1 MTVTQSKHASGAGAA
16 PDEDAAPAA
25 RPGAALARRFG
36 LQLAGY
42 ATLLAIWSMCSLVVF
57 TEYVLPAPWTVAAEM
72 WHLAADG
79 TAFVQFGSSI
89 VKIALGFAIGTAFG
103 VPLGLLMGRVRYQKY
118 FWQQPLLVLGNV
130 PGLAFAVFAL
140 ILFGIGAIGPI
151 VVVAFL
157 ALPYVALNVA
167 QGVEEV
173 DAKLIDMSAV
183 YGIGRAE
190 IVKSVFLPSVMPFL
204 FAALRYGFAMAW
216 KVEALTEVFGG
227 RSGIG
232 FMIRQSYQEF
242 SVAGVLAWTGFFVI
256 FILLIERVFLAG
268 LERRF
273 FAWRGGR

>member
-1 MTVTQSKHASGAGAA
+1 MTATTAERAEGGA
-16 PDEDAAPAA
+16 PPAA
-25 RPGAALARRFG
+25 GDAPPGAISRNLRRTGLALT
-36 LQLAGY
+36 GY
-42 ATLLAIWSMCSLVVF
+42 VALFAVWSACSLFFF
-57 TEYVLPAPWTVAAEM
+57 TPYVLPAPWTVGAEM

-89 VKIALGFAIGTAFG
+89 VKIAVGFAIGTVVG
-103 VPLGLLMGRVRYQKY
+103 VPLGLLMGRMRYWNY
-118 FWQQPLLVLGNV
+118 FFQQPLLVLGNV

-151 VVVAFL
+151 VVVAFV

-173 DAKLIDMSAV
+173 DRNLIDMSAV
-183 YGIGRAE
+183 YGLNRGAILR
-190 IVKSVFLPSVMPFL
+190 SVFLPSIMPFL

-242 SVAGVLAWTGFFVI
+242 SVAGVLAWTGFFVL

>member
-1 MTVTQSKHASGAGAA
+1 MTLTSSSTT
-16 PDEDAAPAA
+16 DAAAIPSANGVASPGPAA
-25 RPGAALARRFG
+25 RNLRRAVLAV
-36 LQLAGY
+36 AGY
-42 ATLLAIWSMCSLVVF
+42 ALLVAVWSVFSLLVF
-57 TEYVLPAPWTVAAEM
+57 TPYVLPAPWTVAAEM
-72 WHLAADG
+72 WYLAADG

-89 VKIALGFAIGTAFG
+89 VKIALGFAIGTVVG
-103 VPLGLLMGRVRYQKY
+103 VPLGLLMGRVRYWNY
-118 FWQQPLLVLGNV
+118 FFQQPLLVLGNV

-140 ILFGIGAIGPI
+140 ILFGIGAVGPI
-151 VVVAFL
+151 VVVAFV

-173 DAKLIDMSAV
+173 DRRLVDMSLV
-183 YGIGRAE
+183 YGRSRGDV
-190 IVKSVFLPSVMPFL
+190 VKSVYLPSITPFL

-242 SVAGVLAWTGFFVI
+242 SVAGVLAWTGFFVL
-256 FILLIERVFLAG
+256 FIILIERVFLAG

>member
-1 MTVTQSKHASGAGAA
+1 VTVTTNTAAAA
-16 PDEDAAPAA
+16 PGTAPDKGAVPA
-25 RPGAALARRFG
+25 RRSSGVARRIGLAFVGYAAL
-36 LQLAGY
+36 LAV
-42 ATLLAIWSMCSLVVF
+42 WSLCSLVFF
-57 TEYVLPAPWTVAAEM
+57 TEYLLPAPWTVAGEM

-89 VKIALGFAIGTAFG
+89 VKIALGFAIGTVIG

-118 FWQQPLLVLGNV
+118 FWQQPMLVLGNV

-140 ILFGIGAIGPI
+140 ILFGIGAVGPI
-151 VVVAFL
+151 VVVAFV

-173 DAKLIDMSAV
+173 DRRLVDMSAV
-183 YGIGRAE
+183 YGQGRGE
-190 IVKSVFLPSVMPFL
+190 IVKSVYLPSVMPFL

>member
-1 MTVTQSKHASGAGAA
+1 MTATTAERTEGGAA
-16 PDEDAAPAA
+16 PAPGEAP
-25 RPGAALARRFG
+25 PGAIGRNLRRTGLALT
-36 LQLAGY
+36 GY
-42 ATLLAIWSMCSLVVF
+42 LTLFAVWSACSLFFF
-57 TEYVLPAPWTVAAEM
+57 TPYVLPAPWTVGAEM

-89 VKIALGFAIGTAFG
+89 VKIAVGFAIGTVVG
-103 VPLGLLMGRVRYQKY
+103 VPLGLLMGRMRYWNY
-118 FWQQPLLVLGNV
+118 FFQQPLLVLGNV

-151 VVVAFL
+151 VVVAFV

-173 DAKLIDMSAV
+173 DRNLIDMSTV
-183 YGIGRAE
+183 YGLNRSAILR
-190 IVKSVFLPSVMPFL
+190 SVFLPSIMPFL

-242 SVAGVLAWTGFFVI
+242 SVAGVLAWTGFFVL

>member
-1 MTVTQSKHASGAGAA
+1 MTVTTNKPASAGSA
-16 PDEDAAPAA
+16 PPESGVSRAKSVTVS
-25 RPGAALARRFG
+25 ARRVG
-36 LQLAGY
+36 LHLVGY
-42 ATLLAIWSMCSLVVF
+42 ALLLAVWSLCSLVLF
-57 TEYVLPAPWTVAAEM
+57 TEYVLPAPWTVGAEM

-89 VKIALGFAIGTAFG
+89 VKIALGFAIGTVVG
-103 VPLGLLMGRVRYQKY
+103 VPLGLLMGRVRYWKH

-140 ILFGIGAIGPI
+140 ILFGIGAVGPV
-151 VVVAFL
+151 VVVAFV

-173 DAKLIDMSAV
+173 DRRLVDMSTV
-183 YGIGRAE
+183 YGLGRGDV
-190 IVKSVFLPSVMPFL
+190 IKSVFLPSVMPFL

-232 FMIRQSYQEF
+232 FMIRQSFQEF
-242 SVAGVLAWTGFFVI
+242 SISGVLAWTGFFVV

-268 LERRF
+268 LEQRF

>member
-1 MTVTQSKHASGAGAA
+1 MTMTSDQATDTAGAA
-16 PDEDAAPAA
+16 PAKGAAPAW
-25 RPGAALARRFG
+25 AAVTARRAG
-36 LQLAGY
+36 LHLIGY
-42 ATLLAIWSMCSLVVF
+42 VLLLAIWAFCSLVVF
-57 TEYVLPAPWTVAAEM
+57 TEYVLPAPWTVGAEM
-72 WHLAADG
+72 WHLASDG
-79 TAFVQFGSSI
+79 TAFVQFGASI
-89 VKIALGFAIGTAFG
+89 VKIALGFAIGTVFG

-130 PGLAFAVFAL
+130 PGLAYAVFAL

-151 VVVAFL
+151 VVVSFV

-173 DAKLIDMSAV
+173 DRRLVDMSTV
-183 YGIGRAE
+183 YGLGRADV
-190 IVKSVFLPSVMPFL
+190 IKSVFLPSVMPFL

-232 FMIRQSYQEF
+232 FMIRQSFQEF
-242 SVAGVLAWTGFFVI
+242 SIAGVLAWTGFFVI
-256 FILLIERVFLAG
+256 FILLIERVILAA
-268 LERRF
+268 LEQRF

>member
-1 MTVTQSKHASGAGAA
+1 MTITADERDTTAVAAPDSGAA
-16 PDEDAAPAA
+16 P
-25 RPGAALARRFG
+25 PGAIQRRIRRSALA
-36 LQLAGY
+36 LTGY
-42 ATLLAIWSMCSLVVF
+42 AALVAVWSACSLLLF
-57 TEYVLPAPWTVAAEM
+57 TPYVLPAPWTVGAEM

-89 VKIALGFAIGTAFG
+89 VKIAVGFAIGTVVG
-103 VPLGLLMGRVRYQKY
+103 VPLGLLMGRSRYLNY
-118 FWQQPLLVLGNV
+118 FFQQPLLVLGNV

-140 ILFGIGAIGPI
+140 ILFGIGAIGPV
-151 VVVAFL
+151 VVVAFV

-173 DAKLIDMSAV
+173 DRRLVDMSAV
-183 YGIGRAE
+183 YGLGRGT
-190 IVKSVFLPSVMPFL
+190 IVRSVFLPSIMPFL

-242 SVAGVLAWTGFFVI
+242 SVAGVLAWTGFFVL

>member
-1 MTVTQSKHASGAGAA
+1 MTLTSTEARTDGAPPTEGGA
-16 PDEDAAPAA
+16 P
-25 RPGAALARRFG
+25 PGAVTRNLRRGGLA
-36 LQLAGY
+36 LAGY
-42 ATLLAIWSMCSLVVF
+42 AVLLAVWSAGSLLVF
-57 TEYVLPAPWTVAAEM
+57 TPYVLPAPWTVGAEM

-89 VKIALGFAIGTAFG
+89 VKIALGFAIGTVVG
-103 VPLGLLMGRVRYQKY
+103 VPLGLLMGRVRYWNY
-118 FWQQPLLVLGNV
+118 FFQQPLLVLGNV

-140 ILFGIGAIGPI
+140 ILFGIGAVGPI
-151 VVVAFL
+151 VVVAFV

-167 QGVEEV
+167 QGVQEV
-173 DAKLIDMSAV
+173 DRRLVDMSMV
-183 YGIGRAE
+183 YGRTRADV
-190 IVKSVFLPSVMPFL
+190 VKSVYLPSVMPFL

-242 SVAGVLAWTGFFVI
+242 SVAGVLAWTGFFVL

>member
-1 MTVTQSKHASGAGAA
+1 MTLTSTDRTDTAGAPPTDGGA
-16 PDEDAAPAA
+16 P
-25 RPGAALARRFG
+25 PGAVTRNLRRLGFA
-36 LQLAGY
+36 LAGY
-42 ATLLAIWSMCSLVVF
+42 TVLLAIWTLCSQVVF
-57 TEYVLPAPWTVAAEM
+57 TPYILPAPWTVGAEM

-79 TAFVQFGSSI
+79 TAFIQFGSSI
-89 VKIALGFAIGTAFG
+89 VKIALGFAIGTVIG
-103 VPLGLLMGRVRYQKY
+103 VPLGLLMGRVRYWKY
-118 FWQQPLLVLGNV
+118 FFQQPLLVLGNV

-140 ILFGIGAIGPI
+140 ILFGIGAIGPV
-151 VVVAFL
+151 VVVAFV

-173 DAKLIDMSAV
+173 DRGLIDMSVV
-183 YGIGRAE
+183 YGRSRGD
-190 IVKSVFLPSVMPFL
+190 IVKSVYLPSVMPFL

-232 FMIRQSYQEF
+232 FMIRQSFQEF
-242 SVAGVLAWTGFFVI
+242 SISGVLAWTGFFVI
-256 FILLIERVFLAG
+256 FILLVERVFLAG

>member
-1 MTVTQSKHASGAGAA
+1 MSVTTKPAEAAGATPDHGVA
-16 PDEDAAPAA
+16 PA
-25 RPGAALARRFG
+25 RPGAAVARRVG
-36 LQLAGY
+36 LQLLGY
-42 ATLLAIWSMCSLVVF
+42 ASLLGVWSLCSLVLF
-57 TEYVLPAPWTVAAEM
+57 TEYVLPAPWTVGAEM
-72 WHLAADG
+72 WHLASDG

-130 PGLAFAVFAL
+130 PGLAYAVFAL
-140 ILFGIGAIGPI
+140 ILFGIGAIGPV
-151 VVVAFL
+151 VVVAFV

-173 DAKLIDMSAV
+173 DRRLIDMSAV
-183 YGIGRAE
+183 YGIGRGE
-190 IVKSVFLPSVMPFL
+190 IIKSVFLPSVMPFL

-242 SVAGVLAWTGFFVI
+242 SVGGVLAWTGFFVI

>member
-1 MTVTQSKHASGAGAA
+1 MTLTANQPADEASAPPATGAA
-16 PDEDAAPAA
+16 PA
-25 RPGAALARRFG
+25 RALSPSARRVG
-36 LQLAGY
+36 LSLVGY
-42 ATLLAIWSMCSLVVF
+42 ASLLAVWSICSLVLF
-57 TEYVLPAPWTVAAEM
+57 TEYVLPAPWTVGAEM

-89 VKIALGFAIGTAFG
+89 VKIALGFAIGTAVG
-103 VPLGLLMGRVRYQKY
+103 VPLGLLMGRVRYWKY

-140 ILFGIGAIGPI
+140 ILFGIGTIGPV
-151 VVVAFL
+151 VVVAFV

-173 DAKLIDMSAV
+173 DSRLVDMSNV
-183 YGIGRAE
+183 YGLGRGD

-256 FILLIERVFLAG
+256 FILVIERVFLAG

>member
-1 MTVTQSKHASGAGAA
+1 MTTTISERTESASA
-16 PDEDAAPAA
+16 PPGSPAA
-25 RPGAALARRFG
+25 SSSSKAAGIRRAIMVLTGYVIVLAV
-36 LQLAGY
+36 
-42 ATLLAIWSMCSLVVF
+42 WSACSQWLF
-57 TEYVLPAPWTVAAEM
+57 TPYVLPAPWTVGAEM

-89 VKIALGFAIGTAFG
+89 VKIALGFAIGTVVG
-103 VPLGLLMGRVRYQKY
+103 VPLGLLMGRVRYWNY
-118 FWQQPLLVLGNV
+118 FFQQPLLVLGNV

-140 ILFGIGAIGPI
+140 ILFGIGAVGPV
-151 VVVAFL
+151 VVVAFV

-173 DAKLIDMSAV
+173 DHRLVDMSNV
-183 YGIGRAE
+183 YGLGRGD
-190 IVKSVFLPSVMPFL
+190 VLRSVFLPSVLPFL

-273 FAWRGGR
+273 FAWRGDR

>member
-1 MTVTQSKHASGAGAA
+1 MTLTTNRGAEKAGA
-16 PDEDAAPAA
+16 PPKTAATLANPVAA
-25 RPGAALARRFG
+25 KLRRGGLVLVGYAAL
-36 LQLAGY
+36 LAV
-42 ATLLAIWSMCSLVVF
+42 WSACSLLLF
-57 TEYVLPAPWTVAAEM
+57 TPYVLPAPWAVAAEM

-89 VKIALGFAIGTAFG
+89 VKIALGFAIGTVVG
-103 VPLGLLMGRVRYQKY
+103 VPLGLLMGRVRFWKY
-118 FWQQPLLVLGNV
+118 FFQQPLLVLGNV

-151 VVVAFL
+151 VVVAFV

-173 DAKLIDMSAV
+173 DRKLVDMSLV
-183 YGIGRAE
+183 YQQSRGE
-190 IVKSVFLPSVMPFL
+190 IVKSVYLPSVMPFL

>member
-1 MTVTQSKHASGAGAA
+1 MTVTTNHAADAASAPPETGAA
-16 PDEDAAPAA
+16 PA
-25 RPGAALARRFG
+25 RPRAAMARRLG

-42 ATLLAIWSMCSLVVF
+42 AILLAIWSLCSLVLF
-57 TEYVLPAPWTVAAEM
+57 TEYVLPAPWTVGAEM

-89 VKIALGFAIGTAFG
+89 IKIALGFAIGTVIG
-103 VPLGLLMGRVRYQKY
+103 VPLGLLMGRVQYFKY

-140 ILFGIGAIGPI
+140 ILFGIGAVGPV
-151 VVVAFL
+151 VVVAFV

-173 DAKLIDMSAV
+173 DRRLVDMSSV
-183 YGIGRAE
+183 YGLGRGD
-190 IVKSVFLPSVMPFL
+190 IIKSVFLPSVMPFL

-273 FAWRGGR
+273 FAYRGDR

>member
-1 MTVTQSKHASGAGAA
+1 MTATTAERTEGGAPPA
-16 PDEDAAPAA
+16 PGDAP
-25 RPGAALARRFG
+25 PGAIGRNLRRTGLALT
-36 LQLAGY
+36 GY
-42 ATLLAIWSMCSLVVF
+42 LTLFAVWSACSLFFF
-57 TEYVLPAPWTVAAEM
+57 TPYVLPAPWTVGAEM

-89 VKIALGFAIGTAFG
+89 VKIAVGFAIGTVVG
-103 VPLGLLMGRVRYQKY
+103 VPLGLLMGRMRYWNY
-118 FWQQPLLVLGNV
+118 FFQQPLLVLGNV

-151 VVVAFL
+151 VVVAFV

-173 DAKLIDMSAV
+173 DRNLIDMSTV
-183 YGIGRAE
+183 YGLNRSAILR
-190 IVKSVFLPSVMPFL
+190 SVFLPSIMPFL

-242 SVAGVLAWTGFFVI
+242 SVAGVLAWTGFFVL

>member
-1 MTVTQSKHASGAGAA
+1 MTTNQPA
-16 PDEDAAPAA
+16 DAASAPPETGVAPA
-25 RPGAALARRFG
+25 RPRAEMARRIG
-36 LQLAGY
+36 LQLIGY
-42 ATLLAIWSMCSLVVF
+42 AILLAIWSICSLVLF
-57 TEYVLPAPWTVAAEM
+57 TEYVLPAPWTVGAEM

-79 TAFVQFGSSI
+79 TAFLQFGSSI
-89 VKIALGFAIGTAFG
+89 VKIALGFAIGTVVG
-103 VPLGLLMGRVRYQKY
+103 VPLGLLMGRVQYFKY

-140 ILFGIGAIGPI
+140 ILFGIGAVGPV
-151 VVVAFL
+151 VVVAFV

-173 DAKLIDMSAV
+173 DRRLVDMSAV
-183 YGIGRAE
+183 YGLGRAE
-190 IVKSVFLPSVMPFL
+190 IIKSVFLPSVMPFL

-273 FAWRGGR
+273 FAYRGDR

>member
-1 MTVTQSKHASGAGAA
+1 MTAPTAERTEGGAPPPPADA
-16 PDEDAAPAA
+16 P
-25 RPGAALARRFG
+25 PGAIGRNLRRTGLALT
-36 LQLAGY
+36 GY
-42 ATLLAIWSMCSLVVF
+42 LTLFAVWSACSLFFF
-57 TEYVLPAPWTVAAEM
+57 TPYVLPAPWTVGAEM

-89 VKIALGFAIGTAFG
+89 VKIAVGFAIGTVVG
-103 VPLGLLMGRVRYQKY
+103 VPLGLLMGRMRYWNY
-118 FWQQPLLVLGNV
+118 FFQQPLLVLGNV

-140 ILFGIGAIGPI
+140 ILFGIGAMGPI
-151 VVVAFL
+151 VVVAFV

-173 DAKLIDMSAV
+173 DRNLIDMSAV
-183 YGIGRAE
+183 YGLNRSAILR
-190 IVKSVFLPSVMPFL
+190 SVFLPSIMPFL

-242 SVAGVLAWTGFFVI
+242 SVAGVLAWTGFFVL

>member
-1 MTVTQSKHASGAGAA
+1 MTVTTNKPTDAAGTTSDHGVAPARPGAGAA
-16 PDEDAAPAA
+16 
-25 RPGAALARRFG
+25 RRVG
-36 LQLAGY
+36 LQLVGY
-42 ATLLAIWSMCSLVVF
+42 ASLLAVWSFCSLVLF
-57 TEYVLPAPWTVAAEM
+57 TEYVLPTPWTVGAEM
-72 WHLAADG
+72 WHLASDG

-89 VKIALGFAIGTAFG
+89 VKIALGFVIGTVFG
-103 VPLGLLMGRVRYQKY
+103 LPLGLLMGRVRYQKY

-130 PGLAFAVFAL
+130 PGLAYAVFAL
-140 ILFGIGAIGPI
+140 ILFGIGAIGPV
-151 VVVAFL
+151 VVVAL
-157 ALPYVALNVA
+157 VALPYVAMNVA

-173 DAKLIDMSAV
+173 DRRLVDMSAV
-183 YGIGRAE
+183 YGIGRGE
-190 IVKSVFLPSVMPFL
+190 IIKSVFLPSVMPFL

-268 LERRF
+268 LERRL

>member
-1 MTVTQSKHASGAGAA
+1 MTVTTNKPADAAGATPDHGVAPARSGAAV
-16 PDEDAAPAA
+16 
-25 RPGAALARRFG
+25 ARRVG
-36 LQLAGY
+36 LQLVGY
-42 ATLLAIWSMCSLVVF
+42 ASLLAIWSFCSLVLF
-57 TEYVLPAPWTVAAEM
+57 TEYVLPTPWTVGAEM
-72 WHLAADG
+72 WHLASDG

-89 VKIALGFAIGTAFG
+89 VKIALGFAIGTVVG
-103 VPLGLLMGRVRYQKY
+103 LPLGLLMGRVRYQKY

-130 PGLAFAVFAL
+130 PGLAYAVFAL
-140 ILFGIGAIGPI
+140 ILFGIGAIGPV
-151 VVVAFL
+151 VVVAFV
-157 ALPYVALNVA
+157 ALPYVAMNVA

-173 DAKLIDMSAV
+173 DRRLIDMSAV
-183 YGIGRAE
+183 YGIGRGE
-190 IVKSVFLPSVMPFL
+190 IIKSVFLPSVMPFL

>member
-1 MTVTQSKHASGAGAA
+1 MTVTADTNDTTAVESQGTGAA
-16 PDEDAAPAA
+16 P
-25 RPGAALARRFG
+25 PGATNRRIRRGALA
-36 LQLAGY
+36 LIGY
-42 ATLLAIWSMCSLVVF
+42 SALIAVWSACSLLLF
-57 TEYVLPAPWTVAAEM
+57 TPYVLPAPWTVGAEM

-89 VKIALGFAIGTAFG
+89 VKIALGFAIGTMVG
-103 VPLGLLMGRVRYQKY
+103 VPLGLLMGRSRYLNY
-118 FWQQPLLVLGNV
+118 FFQQPLLVLGNV

-140 ILFGIGAIGPI
+140 ILFGIGAIGPV
-151 VVVAFL
+151 VVVAFV

-173 DAKLIDMSAV
+173 DRRLVDMSDV
-183 YGIGRAE
+183 YGLGRGT
-190 IVKSVFLPSVMPFL
+190 IVRSVFLPSIMPFL

-242 SVAGVLAWTGFFVI
+242 SVAGVLAWTGFFVL
-256 FILLIERVFLAG
+256 FILLIERVFLAA

>member
-1 MTVTQSKHASGAGAA
+1 MTVTANTAAEAPGTA
-16 PDEDAAPAA
+16 PDK
-25 RPGAALARRFG
+25 GAVPARRSSGVARGIG
-36 LQLAGY
+36 LAFVGY
-42 ATLLAIWSMCSLVVF
+42 AVLLAVWSLCSLVFF

-89 VKIALGFAIGTAFG
+89 VKIALGFAIGTVIG

-118 FWQQPLLVLGNV
+118 FWQQPMLVLGNV

-140 ILFGIGAIGPI
+140 ILFGIGAVGPI
-151 VVVAFL
+151 VVVAFV

-173 DAKLIDMSAV
+173 DRRLVDMSAV
-183 YGIGRAE
+183 YGQGRGE
-190 IVKSVFLPSVMPFL
+190 IVKSVYLPSVMPFL

>member
-1 MTVTQSKHASGAGAA
+1 MTVTTNRPAGTPGAA
-16 PDEDAAPAA
+16 PETGVAPA
-25 RPGAALARRFG
+25 RPGAAVARRIG
-36 LQLAGY
+36 LQLVGY
-42 ATLLAIWSMCSLVVF
+42 ASLLAVWSFCSLVLF
-57 TEYVLPAPWTVAAEM
+57 TEYVLPAPWTVGAEM
-72 WHLAADG
+72 WHLASDG

-89 VKIALGFAIGTAFG
+89 VKIALGFAIGTVFG

-130 PGLAFAVFAL
+130 PGLAYAVFAL
-140 ILFGIGAIGPI
+140 ILFGIGAIGPV
-151 VVVAFL
+151 VVVAFV

-173 DAKLIDMSAV
+173 DRRLVDMSAV
-183 YGIGRAE
+183 YGIGRGE
-190 IVKSVFLPSVMPFL
+190 IIRSVYLPSVMPFL

-268 LERRF
+268 LEQRF

>member
-1 MTVTQSKHASGAGAA
+1 MTVTADERDATAVAPQTSAAA
-16 PDEDAAPAA
+16 PPSAHRRRIRRGGLAVI
-25 RPGAALARRFG
+25 GYAALIAV
-36 LQLAGY
+36 
-42 ATLLAIWSMCSLVVF
+42 WSACSLLLF
-57 TEYVLPAPWTVAAEM
+57 TPYVLPAPWTVGAEM
-72 WHLAADG
+72 WPLAADG

-89 VKIALGFAIGTAFG
+89 VKIALGFAIGTVVG
-103 VPLGLLMGRVRYQKY
+103 VPLGLAMGRSRYLNY
-118 FWQQPLLVLGNV
+118 FFQQPLLVLGNV

-140 ILFGIGAIGPI
+140 ILFGIGAIGPV
-151 VVVAFL
+151 VVVAFV

-173 DAKLIDMSAV
+173 DRRLVDMSAV
-183 YGIGRAE
+183 YGLGRGT
-190 IVKSVFLPSVMPFL
+190 IVRSVFLPSIMPFL

-242 SVAGVLAWTGFFVI
+242 SVAGVLAWTGFFVL

>member
-1 MTVTQSKHASGAGAA
+1 MTVTTTERAEGGAPPAPEGA
-16 PDEDAAPAA
+16 PPSTIGKNL
-25 RPGAALARRFG
+25 RRTGLALT
-36 LQLAGY
+36 GY
-42 ATLLAIWSMCSLVVF
+42 LTLFAVWSACSLFFF
-57 TEYVLPAPWTVAAEM
+57 TPYVLPAPWTVGAEM

-89 VKIALGFAIGTAFG
+89 VKIAVGFAIGTVVG
-103 VPLGLLMGRVRYQKY
+103 VPLGLLMGRMRYWNY
-118 FWQQPLLVLGNV
+118 FFQQPLLVLGNV

-151 VVVAFL
+151 VVVAFV

-173 DAKLIDMSAV
+173 DRNLIDMSAV
-183 YGIGRAE
+183 YGLNRSAILR
-190 IVKSVFLPSVMPFL
+190 SVFLPSIMPFL

-242 SVAGVLAWTGFFVI
+242 SVAGVLAWTGFFVL

>member
-1 MTVTQSKHASGAGAA
+1 MTVTADERDTAAATPRAS
-16 PDEDAAPAA
+16 APALPSA
-25 RPGAALARRFG
+25 HRRRIRRGALAAIGYAALIA
-36 LQLAGY
+36 A
-42 ATLLAIWSMCSLVVF
+42 WSACSLLLF
-57 TEYVLPAPWTVAAEM
+57 TPYVLPAPWTVGAEM

-89 VKIALGFAIGTAFG
+89 VKIALGFAIGTVVG
-103 VPLGLLMGRVRYQKY
+103 VPLGLLMGRSKY
-118 FWQQPLLVLGNV
+118 LNYFFQQPLLVLGNV

-140 ILFGIGAIGPI
+140 ILFGIGAIGPV
-151 VVVAFL
+151 VVVAFV

-173 DAKLIDMSAV
+173 DRRLVDMSAV
-183 YGIGRAE
+183 YGLGRGT
-190 IVKSVFLPSVMPFL
+190 IVRSVFLPSIMPFL

-242 SVAGVLAWTGFFVI
+242 SVAGVLAWTGFFVL
-256 FILLIERVFLAG
+256 FILLIERVLLAG

>member
-1 MTVTQSKHASGAGAA
+1 MTASSREKADAAPDKGAA
-16 PDEDAAPAA
+16 PGRAITAS
-25 RPGAALARRFG
+25 FG
-36 LQLAGY
+36 RVGLHLVGY
-42 ATLLAIWSMCSLVVF
+42 AVLLGVWSFCSLIVF
-57 TEYVLPAPWTVAAEM
+57 TEYVLPAPWTVGTEM

-79 TAFVQFGSSI
+79 TAFIQFGASI
-89 VKIALGFAIGTAFG
+89 VKIVLGFAIGTVFG

-130 PGLAFAVFAL
+130 PGLAYAVFAL
-140 ILFGIGAIGPI
+140 ILFGIGAIGPV
-151 VVVAFL
+151 VVVAFV

-173 DAKLIDMSAV
+173 DRRLVDMSTV
-183 YGIGRAE
+183 YGLGRGDV
-190 IVKSVFLPSVMPFL
+190 IKSVFLPSVMPFL

-232 FMIRQSYQEF
+232 FMIRQSFQEF
-242 SVAGVLAWTGFFVI
+242 SVSGVLAWTGFFVI

-268 LERRF
+268 LEQRF

>member
-1 MTVTQSKHASGAGAA
+1 MTVTADERDATAVAPQTSAAA
-16 PDEDAAPAA
+16 PPSAHRRRIRRGGLAAI
-25 RPGAALARRFG
+25 GYAALIAV
-36 LQLAGY
+36 
-42 ATLLAIWSMCSLVVF
+42 WSACSLLLF
-57 TEYVLPAPWTVAAEM
+57 TPYVLPAPWTVGAEM

-89 VKIALGFAIGTAFG
+89 VKIALGFAIGTVVG
-103 VPLGLLMGRVRYQKY
+103 VPLGLAMGRSRYLNY
-118 FWQQPLLVLGNV
+118 FFQQPLLVLGNV

-140 ILFGIGAIGPI
+140 ILFGIGAIGPV
-151 VVVAFL
+151 VVVAFV

-173 DAKLIDMSAV
+173 DRRLVDMSAV
-183 YGIGRAE
+183 YGLGRGT
-190 IVKSVFLPSVMPFL
+190 IVRSVFLPSIMPFL

-242 SVAGVLAWTGFFVI
+242 SVAGVLAWTGFFVL